1 MLTMYNLVTESNYK
15 DVINKMT
22 EKGYPMI
29 NEELSTKFPKGN
41 GDVFLRSGFNNCNQ
55 RFESV
60 FTTRAIEKQNKGNK
74 TVDVL
79 LGSDWRNGLEEVE
92 DEWE

>member
-29 NEELSTKFPKGN
+29 NEELPFLDNNLERDHVVTNTFVQEWGSTIT
-41 GDVFLRSGFNNCNQ
+41 
-55 RFESV
+55 SV
-60 FTTRAIEKQNKGNK
+60 R
-74 TVDVL
+74 
-79 LGSDWRNGLEEVE
+79 
-92 DEWE
+92 

>member
-41 GDVFLRSGFNNCNQ
+41 GELRQ
-55 RFESV
+55 
-60 FTTRAIEKQNKGNK
+60 
-74 TVDVL
+74 
-79 LGSDWRNGLEEVE
+79 
-92 DEWE
+92 

>member
-41 GDVFLRSGFNNCNQ
+41 GDIFLRSGFNNYNQ
-55 RFESV
+55 QFE
-60 FTTRAIEKQNKGNK
+60 NKMGLNCLQGIRNSK
-74 TVDVL
+74 L
-79 LGSDWRNGLEEVE
+79 L
-92 DEWE
+92 

>member
-1 MLTMYNLVTESNYK
+1 MYNLVTESNYK

-41 GDVFLRSGFNNCNQ
+41 GDIFLYLKKS
-55 RFESV
+55 
-60 FTTRAIEKQNKGNK
+60 I
-74 TVDVL
+74 VL
-79 LGSDWRNGLEEVE
+79 LINKRRLLLLSLLFIFLLFIN
-92 DEWE
+92 